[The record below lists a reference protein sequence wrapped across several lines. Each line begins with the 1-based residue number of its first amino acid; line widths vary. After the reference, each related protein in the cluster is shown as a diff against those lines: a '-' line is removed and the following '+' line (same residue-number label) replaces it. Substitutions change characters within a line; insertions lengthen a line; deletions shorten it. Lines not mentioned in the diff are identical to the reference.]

1 MKKVMLI
8 AVAVLGAVCAQA
20 FEPVSQVTSSV
31 AIAAM
36 PAVKSHLASLQED
49 VTIDTS
55 LRGMFL
61 IVR

>member
-1 MKKVMLI
+1 MRTFVLI
-8 AVAVLGAVCAQA
+8 AFVSLCAVCAQA
-20 FEPVSQVTSSV
+20 FVPASQVTSPV
-31 AIAAM
+31 AIVAM